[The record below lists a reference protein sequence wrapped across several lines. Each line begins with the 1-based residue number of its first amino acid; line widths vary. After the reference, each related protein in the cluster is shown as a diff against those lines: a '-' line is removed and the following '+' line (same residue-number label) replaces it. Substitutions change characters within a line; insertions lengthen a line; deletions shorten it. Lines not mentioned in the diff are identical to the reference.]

1 MSIKIGNVTL
11 NGNVTLAPMAGFG
24 DVAFRRLCRDYG
36 AALTTTEMISAKG
49 LIYGSKKTVEML
61 RLAPNES
68 PSCVQL
74 FGSEPEDFFEAVS
87 RPELSAFDIIDINMG
102 CPAHK
107 VVSNHEGSD
116 LMRDFNRA
124 SEIIKAAVSASGGR
138 PVTVKFRAG
147 FYDDDIC
154 AAEFAKMAE
163 ESGAAALT
171 VHGRTAEQGYSG
183 FADWDIICKIA
194 SSADIP
200 VFGNGD
206 VKRDNL
212 NIRLNMTEGV
222 AIGRGALGNAD
233 IFARQKK
240 PASKKAMLL
249 KHLEYMTFYFGAEFT
264 AVNIRKH
271 LPYYFAGGKDL
282 KQFRARLN
290 TIKDAYIMYRE
301 IENCPEL
308 P

>member
-11 NGNVTLAPMAGFG
+11 SGNVILAPMAGFG

-49 LIYGSKKTVEML
+49 LLYNSRKTVEML
-61 RLAPNES
+61 RLAPNET

-74 FGSEPEDFFEAVS
+74 FGSEPDDFYSAVS
-87 RPELSAFDIIDINMG
+87 GPELEKFDIIDINMG
-102 CPAHK
+102 CPAKK
-107 VVSNHEGSD
+107 VVSNGEGSD
-116 LMRDFNRA
+116 LMRDFDRA
-124 SEIIKAAVSASGGR
+124 GRIIEAAVAAAGKR

-154 AAEFAKMAE
+154 GEEFALMAE
-163 ESGAAALT
+163 EKGASALT

-183 FADWDIICKIA
+183 FADWDIICRIA
-194 SSADIP
+194 SAAKIP

-206 VKRDNL
+206 VKKNNL
-212 NIRLNMTEGV
+212 AQRLRMTEGV
-222 AIGRGALGNAD
+222 AVGRGAIGNSD
-233 IFARQKK
+233 IFSLSKK
-240 PASKKAMLL
+240 DASKKEMLL
-249 KHLEYMTFYFGAEFT
+249 KHIEYMTYYFGSEFT

-271 LPYYFAGGKDL
+271 LPYYFSGDKRL
-282 KQFRARLN
+282 KEFRAELN
-290 TIKDAYIMYRE
+290 TLSDAGLMYE
-301 IENCPEL
+301 KVEHCPFL

>member
-1 MSIKIGNVTL
+1 
-11 NGNVTLAPMAGFG
+11 
-24 DVAFRRLCRDYG
+24 
-36 AALTTTEMISAKG
+36 
-49 LIYGSKKTVEML
+49 
-61 RLAPNES
+61 
-68 PSCVQL
+68 
-74 FGSEPEDFFEAVS
+74 
-87 RPELSAFDIIDINMG
+87 MG

-301 IENCPEL
+301 IEDCPEL